1 MRVKRRILDSYRAV
15 ALETTLLAHGV
26 PRESAWGLQERIA
39 GAVRAGGG
47 EPVLMGVLDGECVA
61 GMGEEDLRCLLDGE
75 WTPKLNTANLGL
87 ALECRLMGV
96 MHCGATTISTTVEIA
111 AAAGVSFMATG
122 GLGGV
127 HKGYGA
133 RWDVSADLLAIAR
146 HPVAVVCSGVK
157 GLLDVAATREM
168 LETLGVTVVG
178 FRTAAFAAF
187 YQREA
192 RRRVGG
198 VEVRV
203 DVDACF
209 NEVGALARF
218 VRAELARTGRGVV
231 ICNPIAEEFEIE
243 AGQWERW
250 LREAEGLVVAKHGEG
265 GRDVT
270 PAVLKALHEVSGG
283 ATLQA
288 NVELVVGNAG
298 LAGALA
304 GWGQPGNKA

>member
-47 EPVLMGVLDGECVA
+47 EPVLVGVLYGTAIA
-61 GMGEEDLRCLLDGE
+61 GMDEGDLRNLLE
-75 WTPKLNTANLGL
+75 WRGRKLNTSNLGL
-87 ALECRLMGV
+87 ALEGCFTNLDSY
-96 MHCGATTISTTVEIA
+96 GATTVSTTVEIA

-133 RWDVSADLLAIAR
+133 KWDVSADLLAIAR

-157 GLLDVAATREM
+157 GLLDVEATREM
-168 LETLGVTVVG
+168 LETLGVPVVG

-192 RRRVGG
+192 RGGGAGGRVG
-198 VEVRV
+198 
-203 DVDACF
+203 VDACF

-218 VRAELARTGRGVV
+218 VRAELARTGRGMV
-231 ICNPIAEEFEIE
+231 ICHPIAEEFEIAAGRWE
-243 AGQWERW
+243 AW
-250 LREAEGLVVAKHGEG
+250 LLEAEGRVEAEAKAHGMSG
-265 GRDVT
+265 AGLGRDAT
-270 PAVLKALHEVSGG
+270 PMVLRALHEVSGG
-283 ATLQA
+283 ETLRA

-304 GWGQPGNKA
+304 GWGK

>member
-1 MRVKRRILDSYRAV
+1 M

-47 EPVLMGVLDGECVA
+47 EAVLVGVLDGECVA
-61 GMGEEDLRCLLDGE
+61 GMSAEEFRCVLDGE
-75 WTPKLNTANLGL
+75 WVPKLNTANLGV
-87 ALECRLMGV
+87 ALRGALTGAL
-96 MHCGATTISTTVEIA
+96 HFGATTVSTTVEIA

-127 HKGYGA
+127 HKGYGVK
-133 RWDVSADLLAIAR
+133 WDVSADLLAIAR

-157 GLLDVAATREM
+157 GLLDVEATREM
-168 LETLGVTVVG
+168 LETLGVPVVG

-192 RRRVGG
+192 RGGGAGGRVG
-198 VEVRV
+198 
-203 DVDACF
+203 VDACF

-218 VRAELARTGRGVV
+218 VRAELARTGRGMV
-231 ICNPIAEEFEIE
+231 ICHPIAEEFEIE
-243 AGQWERW
+243 AGRWEAW
-250 LREAEGLVVAKHGEG
+250 LLEAEARVEAEAKAHGMSVAGL
-265 GRDVT
+265 GRDAT
-270 PAVLKALHEVSGG
+270 PMVLRALHEVSGG
-283 ATLQA
+283 ATLRA

-304 GWGQPGNKA
+304 GWGKR